1 MQVERKKKLITKL
14 KAINNLAYEITGY
27 DIVNWNDYKSPEEA
41 IDSHLQWLEWHFTDV
56 RQHFEDDTR
65 KYRGDL

>member
-1 MQVERKKKLITKL
+1 MELKKKL
-14 KAINNLAYEITGY
+14 KAINKLAYEITGY
-27 DIVNWNDYKSPEEA
+27 DITNWEDFDSPEEA

-65 KYRGDL
+65 EYRGDL

>member
-1 MQVERKKKLITKL
+1 MILRNKL
-14 KAINNLAYEITGY
+14 KAINKLAIDITGY
-27 DIVNWNDYKSPEEA
+27 DITNWEDFDSSEEA

-56 RQHFEDDTR
+56 RQNFEDDTK